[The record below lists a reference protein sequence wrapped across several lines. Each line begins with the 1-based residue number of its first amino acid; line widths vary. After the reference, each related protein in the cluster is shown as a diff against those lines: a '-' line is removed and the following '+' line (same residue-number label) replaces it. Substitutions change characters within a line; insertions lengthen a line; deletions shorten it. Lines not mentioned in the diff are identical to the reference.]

1 MKVLDA
7 RDLDGK
13 ALIAKNTKNRIYKVT
28 VSVHDAAHNT
38 IVELDGTKLE

>member
-7 RDLDGK
+7 RDIDGK
-13 ALIAKNTKNRIYKVT
+13 ALIAKNTKNRIYKIT
-28 VSVHDAAHNT
+28 VSVHDATDKA